1 MRVSRVQ
8 AQDLNLKIESG
19 RLPQFQDYARDSA
32 NQLGNG
38 RGHAPL
44 VDAMRPRTKVSVT
57 APGFCLS
64 MYLIL
69 FIEEPNFV

>member
-1 MRVSRVQ
+1 MQVQ
-8 AQDLNLKIESG
+8 GSNLKIESG
-19 RLPQFQDYARDSA
+19 LLPQFQDHARDSA

-69 FIEEPNFV
+69 FTEDPNVV